1 MNPNL
6 TAVSRPWLIL
16 FSLVVA
22 ACSEGT
28 ADQVEML
35 EVRKT
40 EFVISLLAKGELR
53 AAESTPI
60 TPPPGSNDPRTISWM
75 APNFSTVREG
85 EVIAR
90 FDVSDAER
98 RATGT
103 GIELTKVDIQMMA
116 KERELERLL
125 SELGHELELV
135 DIEKIMAE
143 QFTIED
149 SLAYSRHEIIDATRN
164 KELLD
169 YRSGHLDSKKD
180 NYSDRQNAEVEVL
193 GAVRATQESEN
204 QQHLQL
210 IRQSEIR
217 APHDGF
223 LVYEKP
229 GGACKS
235 MWVRRCFPATRLPVS
250 RTWTKW
256 KLS

>member
-1 MNPNL
+1 
-6 TAVSRPWLIL
+6 
-16 FSLVVA
+16 
-22 ACSEGT
+22 
-28 ADQVEML
+28 
-35 EVRKT
+35 
-40 EFVISLLAKGELR
+40 
-53 AAESTPI
+53 
-60 TPPPGSNDPRTISWM
+60 M

-164 KELLD
+164 QELLA
-169 YRSGHLDSKKD
+169 YRSGHLDSQKD
-180 NYSDRQNAEVEVL
+180 
-193 GAVRATQESEN
+193 
-204 QQHLQL
+204 
-210 IRQSEIR
+210 
-217 APHDGF
+217 
-223 LVYEKP
+223 K
-229 GGACKS
+229 
-235 MWVRRCFPATRLPVS
+235 
-250 RTWTKW
+250 
-256 KLS
+256 